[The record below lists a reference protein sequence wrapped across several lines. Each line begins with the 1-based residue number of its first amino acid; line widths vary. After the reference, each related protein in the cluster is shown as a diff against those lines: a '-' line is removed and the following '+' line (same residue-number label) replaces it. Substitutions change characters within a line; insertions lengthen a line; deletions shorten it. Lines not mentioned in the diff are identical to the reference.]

1 MTRLLTKLRAM
12 TLARRDPARF
22 ARSIG
27 VQVGSSSRLI
37 DISAKTFGSEPYL
50 VKLGDHVTVTSGVR
64 FITHDG
70 GVWVFRREEPDLEVL
85 APITVGSNV
94 FIGVNAILLPGAQVG
109 SDVVIAAGSVVTGT
123 IPSGVVAGGVP
134 AKQIKSIE
142 EYSPQRQYSA
152 SNTRGLSSREK
163 AASDRA
169 ALLHLE
175 RFLNRF

>member
-1 MTRLLTKLRAM
+1 MTRLLKKFRAM
-12 TLARRDPARF
+12 ILARRDPARF

-70 GVWVFRREEPDLEVL
+70 GVWVFRQEEPDLEVL
-85 APITVGSNV
+85 APISVGSNV
-94 FIGVNAILLPGAQVG
+94 FIGVNTILLPGAQVG
-109 SDVVIAAGSVVTGT
+109 SDVVIAAGSVVTGA

-134 AKQIKSIE
+134 AKLIKSIE
-142 EYSPQRQYSA
+142 EYRRSVSTQA
-152 SNTRGLSSREK
+152 SNTRGLSF
-163 AASDRA
+163 
-169 ALLHLE
+169 E
-175 RFLNRF
+175 RKRRVMEQRFSTENES